1 MKMVDSQS
9 PKICGETVAKYI
21 TENRE
26 NVEILDIGAGTGLVG
41 DTVSRYRNG
50 YKVSW

>member
-1 MKMVDSQS
+1 MCAD
-9 PKICGETVAKYI
+9 ILAKYF

-41 DTVSRYRNG
+41 DNVS
-50 YKVSW
+50 SM